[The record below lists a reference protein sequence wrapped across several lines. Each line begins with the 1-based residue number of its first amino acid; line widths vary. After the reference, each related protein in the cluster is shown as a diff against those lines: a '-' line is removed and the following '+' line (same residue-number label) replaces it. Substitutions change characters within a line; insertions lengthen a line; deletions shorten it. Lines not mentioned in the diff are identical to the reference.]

1 MIIESEYIKIVEQ
14 LGLQSRLNKLKEE
27 IFELG
32 QSVCHF
38 QDGKVKFGD
47 ITSEMADVSI
57 LFAQITHL
65 VGCEKEIINCIDYKR
80 EKFYKMF
87 IGELN

>member
-14 LGLQSRLNKLKEE
+14 LGLNSRLNKAKEE
-27 IFELG
+27 LSELL
-32 QSVCHF
+32 VAICHY